1 MAAPVGLARLVIQIA
16 SGLTIG
22 VIVAVGLAYAPG
34 LVADGAVVVAAGA
47 PPEEV
52 AVCVLAVAVLAR
64 GGAKDIPLVM
74 REFPVRR
81 GGAADV
87 LQVALRE
94 IHLAATAVDGEP
106 AVDGAR
112 GCIVLNGADQTHTAA
127 VVTVV
132 AALRI
137 HVRIEEVH
145 VVGVVAAVVGGRPVV
160 ALGTSIID
168 RGPLAPAGSRQ
179 EDRAILLQRFPLLG
193 GYRVAAVAGT
203 DAVRVVQRV
212 I

>member
-52 AVCVLAVAVLAR
+52 AVCVLAVAVLAS
-64 GGAKDIPLVM
+64 GGAKDIPLVL

-81 GGAADV
+81 GSAADV

-94 IHLAATAVDGEP
+94 IHLVAIAVNGELAFDDSYKAAVLNSKIRRQGAATVHREG
-106 AVDGAR
+106 
-112 GCIVLNGADQTHTAA
+112 ING
-127 VVTVV
+127 
-132 AALRI
+132 
-137 HVRIEEVH
+137 
-145 VVGVVAAVVGGRPVV
+145 VGGHHLSVLRPINEGV
-160 ALGTSIID
+160 ALISCSRERTSSLI
-168 RGPLAPAGSRQ
+168 
-179 EDRAILLQRFPLLG
+179 
-193 GYRVAAVAGT
+193 
-203 DAVRVVQRV
+203 
-212 I
+212 